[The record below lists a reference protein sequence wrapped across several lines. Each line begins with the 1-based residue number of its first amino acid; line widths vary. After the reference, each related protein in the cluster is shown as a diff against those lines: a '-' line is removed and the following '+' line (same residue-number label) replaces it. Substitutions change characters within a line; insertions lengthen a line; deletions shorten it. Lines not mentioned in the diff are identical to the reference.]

1 MRAPQVKIAQT
12 VIDHSRDATAKKRG
26 GLNFA
31 DFVDLT
37 NGNDQ
42 SHAHR
47 AQIPVPSAHRAP
59 LTPPLR
65 CACATG
71 YDVVPR
77 GHDEGEGMGG
87 VQALDSYIGA

>member
-47 AQIPVPSAHRAP
+47 AQIPAPSVHSAFRAFRAP
-59 LTPPLR
+59 LTSLVAV
-65 CACATG
+65 CG
-71 YDVVPR
+71 
-77 GHDEGEGMGG
+77 
-87 VQALDSYIGA
+87 L